1 MEPELQGST
10 SPPAGADL
18 VLGISGL
25 VVLLA
30 ALVVISTGII
40 ATDAVYGTRV
50 AWLLSVAM
58 PLLVVAAVLS
68 GAAMRRARRRGLS
81 SRWVRM
87 TSAVLWV
94 AGGLALA
101 PVAFLIL
108 IGLFYGFLFVTF
120 ELHKLV
126 S

>member
-1 MEPELQGST
+1 MEPEGEGS
-10 SPPAGADL
+10 PAGINL
-18 VLGISGL
+18 VLGVSGF

-30 ALVVISTGII
+30 ALVVIGTQII

-50 AWLLSVAM
+50 AWLLSVVM

-68 GAAMRRARRRGLS
+68 GAAMRRARRHGVAAT
-81 SRWVRM
+81 WVRLM
-87 TSAVLWV
+87 SVVTVV

-101 PVAFLIL
+101 PVAVVIL